1 MTHYHVVS
9 RVSIYMLSAVLIIL
23 GVFHFLYPRE
33 LFVYV
38 PPTLFGGLTWA
49 YLAGG
54 AYILVG
60 ISFLFNQ
67 WVKFTG
73 YLLVILLVIFILVFH
88 VPNFKNAG
96 DSEMRILS
104 LINIMKDT
112 AIACFAMHVAA
123 GAHHQHLHLENSD

>member
-9 RVSIYMLSAVLIIL
+9 RVSIYILSAILIVL

-33 LFVYV
+33 LFLYI
-38 PPTLFGGLTWA
+38 PPTLVGGLTWV

-60 ISFLFNQ
+60 ISFLTNQ
-67 WVKFTG
+67 FVKFTG
-73 YLLVILLVIFILVFH
+73 YLLVIFLVIFIVLFH
-88 VPNFKNAG
+88 IPNFRNAG
-96 DSEMRILS
+96 DNEMRILAFVN
-104 LINIMKDT
+104 LMKDT
-112 AIACFAMHVAA
+112 AIAGFAMHVAA